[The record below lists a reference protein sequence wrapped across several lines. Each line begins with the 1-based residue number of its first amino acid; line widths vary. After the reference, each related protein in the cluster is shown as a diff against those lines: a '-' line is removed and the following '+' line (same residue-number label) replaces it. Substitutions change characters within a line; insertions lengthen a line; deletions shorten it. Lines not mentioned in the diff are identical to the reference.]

1 VDVRSNRLVRGE
13 ALDSCDL
20 EMIVCPAHA
29 LEPTRAEASRFQG
42 AVRDEIISEHDP
54 EEVDISERAVGELD
68 VGEVGVAE
76 GAADKG

>member
-42 AVRDEIISEHDP
+42 AVRDEIISE
-54 EEVDISERAVGELD
+54 RAVGELD